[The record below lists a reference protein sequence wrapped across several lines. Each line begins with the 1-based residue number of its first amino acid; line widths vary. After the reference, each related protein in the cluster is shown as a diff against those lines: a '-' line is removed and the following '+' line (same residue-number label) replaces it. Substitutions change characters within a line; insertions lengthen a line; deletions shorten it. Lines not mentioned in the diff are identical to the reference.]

1 MKGVMTQ
8 DNNGNDLL
16 DYGRLIDEAMH
27 MIVKKALELVG
38 RHGLPGEHHFYI
50 SFATNAP
57 GVMISDELKKKYTEE
72 MTIVLQ
78 HQFWELEIEED
89 RFSIVLSF
97 DNVKQNL
104 TVPFA
109 AITSFADPSVKFG
122 LQFRRPNEGDFEDE
136 PQEEGEQMEL
146 EPQKTK
152 AKSKTAAAKKPP
164 KTSNSNN
171 VVTLDSFRNNNKK

>member
-1 MKGVMTQ
+1 MGQ

-27 MIVKKALELVG
+27 MIVKKALELVAV
-38 RHGLPGEHHFYI
+38 HGLPGDHHFYI
-50 SFATNAP
+50 SFATNAQ
-57 GVMISDELKKKYTEE
+57 GVMISDELKKKYTDE

-78 HQFWELEIEED
+78 HQFWELEVEED

-104 TVPFA
+104 TIPFA

-122 LQFRRPNEGDFEDE
+122 LQFRRPNEEDALDE
-136 PQEEGEQMEL
+136 PQEDGQMEL
-146 EPQKTK
+146 EPQAKTSAKGK
-152 AKSKTAAAKKPP
+152 AAAAKKAP

-171 VVTLDSFRNNNKK
+171 VVTLDSFRNNKK